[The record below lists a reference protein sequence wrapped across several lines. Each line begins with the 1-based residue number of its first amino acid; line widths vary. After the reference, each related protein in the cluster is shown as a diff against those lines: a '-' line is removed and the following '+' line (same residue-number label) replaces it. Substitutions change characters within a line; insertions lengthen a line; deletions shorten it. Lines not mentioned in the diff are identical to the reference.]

1 MNDAATN
8 LMFGVPTIHDET
20 GDIQVAELASLLEI
34 TQAQLARTLG
44 VSRQTLNRSPRSVK
58 VQRGLRRLEYL
69 FARVRNLTG
78 SPANARIWLKM
89 GHPDFDGVAPI
100 DLLEEGHTEA
110 VEDLLLAIETGLPR

>member
-1 MNDAATN
+1 MNDTATN
-8 LMFGVPTIHDET
+8 FMYGVPTIHDET
-20 GDIQVAELASLLEI
+20 GDIQVTELVNLFEMS
-34 TQAQLARTLG
+34 QAQLARILG

-100 DLLEEGHTEA
+100 DLLEEGHIEA
-110 VEDLLLAIETGLPR
+110 VENLLLAAETGLPR

>member
-1 MNDAATN
+1 MSDAATN

-20 GDIQVAELASLLEI
+20 GDIQVAELARLLEV

-78 SPANARIWLKM
+78 SPGNARTWLKM
-89 GHPDFDGVAPI
+89 GHPDFDGMAPI
-100 DLLEEGHTEA
+100 DLLEEGHVEA
-110 VEDLLLAIETGLPR
+110 IEDLLLAIETGLPR